1 MRLFFLSACCLIL
14 FLSFESD
21 SGKYP
26 QNYFASPVEHSLKLS
41 GTFGELR
48 PQHLHAGIDIKGAVG
63 YPILAAADGFI
74 SRIKI
79 QKGGY
84 GKVLYIQHPNGY
96 TTVYAHL
103 DTFMPEVE
111 NYVKS
116 VQYQKQRFEVEIKLD
131 KAKFNYKKGTQIGTM
146 GVTGR
151 SFGPHLHFE
160 IRETNSDIA
169 INPLHFN
176 LEVEDT
182 RAPRLH
188 EIKIYGLAPDYKEVE
203 TKTYSLIRRKNG
215 DYRLSGDTVY
225 INEERLGVAIKT
237 YDRMDGVH
245 NLNGIYEIEMLLDDS
260 LHFQMDMESFPLNET
275 RYINAHL
282 DYEDFVENRSYF
294 NKCFLLPGNQLS
306 VYNHNKAKG
315 LIETKA
321 NKSRKIEIA
330 VSDIAGN
337 TANLIFWVKKGRQTD
352 KRVNESYNYLL
363 QHNEE
368 NIINT
373 PSVNVYFPKN
383 TFYQKTYFNYT
394 FSVEES
400 EGIYSSVHHLHNNK
414 TPVHKYFD
422 LSIWPTKLPE
432 EFYQKAFIA
441 FCGSDNTIVNCGG
454 QWNGDMLTTKVRTLG
469 DYYVAIDNTPPII
482 EPVQFASNMRGR
494 TQMSFRIKDNYAVAG
509 NVKGLQYYATID
521 GQWILMSYDE
531 KKDLIT
537 HTFDTDL
544 SKGEHRLL
552 LEVEDAMGNKTIL
565 DRIFSR

>member
-1 MRLFFLSACCLIL
+1 MRLFFIPIFCFFL

-26 QNYFASPVEHSLKLS
+26 QDYFASPVKHSLKLS

-48 PQHLHAGIDIKGAVG
+48 PHHLHAGIDIKGAVG
-63 YPILAAADGFI
+63 HSILAAADGFI

-111 NYVKS
+111 SYVKK
-116 VQYQKQRFEVEIKLD
+116 VQYQKQRFEVEIIFEQ
-131 KAKFNYKKGTQIGTM
+131 AKFAYKQSAQIGTM
-146 GVTGR
+146 GMTGR

-160 IRETNSDIA
+160 IRETNSERA

-176 LEVEDT
+176 LAVEDT
-182 RAPRLH
+182 RSPRLH
-188 EIKIYGLAPDYKEVE
+188 ELKVYGLDQDYK
-203 TKTYSLIRRKNG
+203 TITTQNHPLIRRKNG
-215 DYRLSGDTVY
+215 NYRLSGDT
-225 INEERLGVAIKT
+225 ILMSEQRLGLAIKT

-245 NLNGIYEIEMLLDDS
+245 NWNGVYEIKMYVEDS
-260 LHFQMDMESFPLNET
+260 LHFQADMESFPLNET

-282 DYEDFVENRSYF
+282 DYEDFVKDKSYF
-294 NKCFLLPGNQLS
+294 NKCFLLPGNRLS
-306 VYNHNKAKG
+306 IYKHKEEKG
-315 LIETKA
+315 LIKNSNGEA
-321 NKSRKIEIA
+321 RKLTIT

-337 TANLIFWVKKGRQTD
+337 TTALIFWIKQARKSNKEAIQ
-352 KRVNESYNYLL
+352 EYNYVLH
-363 QHNEE
+363 HNEE

-373 PSVNVYFPKN
+373 ASVNVYFPKA
-383 TFYQKTYFNYT
+383 TFYQKTFFNYS

-400 EGIYSSVHHLHNNK
+400 TGLYSSIQHLHDTK

-422 LSIWPTKLPE
+422 LSIWPNKLPAE
-432 EFYQKAFIA
+432 LYQKAFIA
-441 FCGSDNTIVNCGG
+441 FCGTDNSIVNCGG
-454 QWNGDMLTTKVRTLG
+454 QWSGDMLKAKVRSLG
-469 DYYVAIDNTPPII
+469 DYYVAVDTTAPSIV
-482 EPVQFASNMRGR
+482 PVLFGSNMRGHS
-494 TQMSFRIKDNYAVAG
+494 TMSFRIQDNYKVAG

-537 HTFDTDL
+537 HTFDTTL
-544 SKGEHRLL
+544 SRGEHRLL
-552 LEVEDAMGNKTIL
+552 LEVEDAMGNKTIF
-565 DRIFSR
+565 DRIFYR